1 MAELIERKEER
12 KMTRGELAKKL
23 DAMHERDNEK
33 VTGIFRYLE
42 HQGGTLRFMFKK
54 YPQDELRK
62 YELRD
67 GERYKIPRMVARHLN
82 QEVYYTEYKHLPNNF
97 GEQGTRGAI
106 NDGSGRLAGN
116 MYEASKRYRCE
127 FRSLEFMDED
137 IDIQPNRIIEVTK
150 KP

>member
-1 MAELIERKEER
+1 MTQLTERKEER

-33 VTGIFRYLE
+33 VTGIFRYIE

-54 YPQDELRK
+54 YPQDELKK
-62 YELRD
+62 YEFTD
-67 GERYKIPRMVARHLN
+67 GERYQIPRMVARHLN
-82 QEVYYTEYKHLPNNF
+82 QGIHYTEYKHLDNNF
-97 GEQGTRGAI
+97 GEQGIRGAI
-106 NDGSGRLAGN
+106 NDGSGKLRGH
-116 MYEASKRYRCE
+116 MYATRKVPRCE

-137 IDIQPNRIIEVTK
+137 LDMVPNRIIEVTS